1 MARLRVPLSSFEFGE
16 VSPSLT
22 SRTDVS
28 VYNASAAKIRNF
40 FIKSEGG
47 VEKRSGT
54 QNWHTF
60 TNTYTKPTCTITVTD
75 FANIV
80 VGTVITL
87 TLNDGTEITLT
98 SETSSSNAPSNSVG
112 NNHFF
117 RPFTD
122 NNTTADNIQAALNAV
137 TGLTVANPAANVVT
151 VTRDDHGSMNLNVV
165 TQDSTRLAVTNFS
178 SNPLQVRIE
187 PFIFSDDER
196 YIVAF
201 SAGQIEVFLLDPTNN
216 FNPKKVSTITQDSAG
231 TNLPFTQTKVIEL
244 QFAQQA
250 DVMFITHQLYPI
262 LKLVRTGLET
272 FVVNPFEFEV
282 STDGN
287 SIQQPYFSF
296 QGTGVTLE
304 SNQTTGNG
312 ATLTTSASYFVSD
325 HVGTKLK
332 MHSATLTITAVA
344 NGTSAT
350 ANISGTIRQQLDID
364 ALETIS
370 GSNRVLV
377 THALHGLAPSA
388 SITIDRASGVGGL
401 SAGNINGSRTVAAV
415 IDENVYEITAGASAT
430 ASTVGGGSPRIA
442 TGAATTQW
450 EEQSYSSLRG
460 YPSCVTF
467 HEGRL
472 WFAGSLAQPSNIWA
486 SHSNNFF
493 NFSLG
498 DGEDDE
504 GIDISA
510 NVGSFDQIRHMVS
523 NRDLQVFTSD
533 SEFFVPSFS
542 NAPVTPTTA
551 QIKRQTPFGSSFVRP
566 APFDGATLFVQK
578 TESAIREY
586 IFSDTEGA
594 YVATNISTL
603 SPHLIRNP
611 LQQSLIKG
619 ALNKPES
626 YAFYVNK
633 DGTIAVFYSLRADK
647 KAGWSLWDTN
657 GLFQS
662 ICSVGERLFTVV
674 IRDDGTGTS
683 KFYLEEFNNSMPMD
697 HCNVYNGTAGLLSG
711 LGSDFEN
718 GAVVKVVSGTDYL
731 GEYTIGSAQVNVS
744 AVDNT
749 VKTAFV
755 GYAFTPQLVTLPVDG
770 RLASGPLTGK
780 QRRITSVI
788 LDLFST
794 LSVSVDGTDMIIRN
808 VTDDFA
814 LDREAFTGKKEF
826 FVFGYSRDPQVT
838 ISQFAPLDLQL
849 NGMVLEV
856 AY

>member
-28 VYNASAAKIRNF
+28 VYNASAARIRNF

-54 QNWHTF
+54 QNWYEF
-60 TNTYTKPTCTITVTD
+60 SQTYTKPTCTITVTD
-75 FANIV
+75 YANIA
-80 VGTVITL
+80 VGTVISFK
-87 TLNDGTEITLT
+87 LNDGTIITLT
-98 SETSSSNAPSNSVG
+98 SETSSADAPSSSSG

-137 TGLTVANPAANVVT
+137 TGLTVANPSANVIT
-151 VTRDDHGSMNLNVV
+151 VTRDDAGSMNLEVAS
-165 TQDSTRLAVTNFS
+165 TDLTRLAVTNFS
-178 SNPLQVRIE
+178 SNPLQLRIE

-196 YIVAF
+196 YVVAF
-201 SAGQIEVFLLDPTNN
+201 SAGQIDVFLLDPTNN
-216 FNPKKVSTITQDSAG
+216 FNPKKVSTITADSDG
-231 TNLPFTQTKVIEL
+231 TTLPFTEAKVAEL

-262 LKLVRTGLET
+262 MKLVRTGLET
-272 FVVNPFEFEV
+272 FVVDPFEFET

-287 SIQQPYFSF
+287 SILQPYFSF
-296 QGTGVTLE
+296 QGTGVTLTAGAT
-304 SNQTTGNG
+304 SGNG
-312 ATLTTSASYFVSD
+312 VSLTTSASYFVSD
-325 HVGTKLK
+325 HVGTRLR
-332 MHSATLTITAVA
+332 MHGTEIEIKTVT
-344 NGTSAT
+344 NGTNAT
-350 ANISGTIRQQLDID
+350 GDISGTIREQLNID
-364 ALETIS
+364 AIETIS
-370 GSNRVLV
+370 GSNKILI

-401 SAGNINGSRTVAAV
+401 TAANINGARTISAV
-415 IDENVYEITAGASAT
+415 ISENVYEVTAGASAT
-430 ASTVGGGSPRIA
+430 TSTVGGGSPRIA
-442 TGAATTQW
+442 SGAATVQW

-486 SHSNNFF
+486 SHSNSYFD
-493 NFSLG
+493 FSLG
-498 DGEDDE
+498 DGEDDQ

-551 QIKRQTPFGSSFVRP
+551 QVKRQTPFGSSFVRP

-578 TESAIREY
+578 TESAVREY

-611 LQQSLIKG
+611 LQQALIKG

-647 KAGWSLWDTN
+647 KAGWSLWDTQ
-657 GLFQS
+657 GLFES

-674 IRDDGTGTS
+674 IRDNGAGVE
-683 KFYLEEFNNSMPMD
+683 KFYLEEFNSNMPMD
-697 HCNVYNGTAGLLSG
+697 HCNVYTGTAGILTG
-711 LGSDFEN
+711 LNSDFAN
-718 GAVVKVVSGTDYL
+718 GAVVKAVNGTDYL
-731 GEYTIGSAQVNVS
+731 GEYTVGSAQLDVS
-744 AVDNT
+744 AVDDT
-749 VKTAFV
+749 VTSSFV
-755 GYAFTPQLVTLPVDG
+755 GYSFTPTLKTMPIDG

-794 LSVSVDGTDMIIRN
+794 LSVSVDGRDMIIRN
-808 VTDDFA
+808 VNDDFA
-814 LDREAFTGKKEF
+814 LGRNAFTGKKEF
-826 FVFGYSRDPQVT
+826 FVVGYSRDPQVT
-838 ISQFAPLDLQL
+838 ISQSVPLDLQL

>member
-28 VYNASAAKIRNF
+28 VYNASAAQIRNF

-54 QNWHTF
+54 QNWYEF
-60 TNTYTKPTCTITVTD
+60 SQTYTKPTCTITVTD
-75 FANIV
+75 YANIAV
-80 VGTVITL
+80 GTVISLKLNDGTVITL
-87 TLNDGTEITLT
+87 T
-98 SETSSSNAPSNSVG
+98 SEASSADAPSSSSG

-137 TGLTVANPAANVVT
+137 TGLTVANPSANVVT
-151 VTRDDHGSMNLNVV
+151 VTRDSAGSMNLEVSS
-165 TQDSTRLAVTNFS
+165 TDLTRLAVTNFS
-178 SNPLQVRIE
+178 SNPLQLRIE

-201 SAGQIEVFLLDPTNN
+201 SAGQIDVFLLDPTDS
-216 FNPKKVSTITQDSAG
+216 FNPKKVSTITQDSDG
-231 TNLPFTQTKVIEL
+231 TNLPFTEAKVSEL

-262 LKLVRTGLET
+262 QKLVRTGLET
-272 FVVNPFEFEV
+272 FVVNPFAFET
-282 STDGN
+282 STDSN
-287 SIQQPYFSF
+287 SILQPYFSF
-296 QGTGVTLE
+296 QGTGVTLA
-304 SNQTTGNG
+304 SSATTGNG
-312 ATLTTSASYFVSD
+312 VTLTTSASYFVSD
-325 HVGTKLK
+325 HVGTRLR
-332 MHSATLTITAVA
+332 MHGTEIEIKTVSS
-344 NGTSAT
+344 GTSAT
-350 ANISGTIRQQLDID
+350 GDISGTIREQLNID
-364 ALETIS
+364 AIETIS
-370 GSNRVLV
+370 GSNKILI

-401 SAGNINGSRTVAAV
+401 TAANINGSRTISAV
-415 IDENVYEITAGASAT
+415 INENVYEVTAGASAT
-430 ASTVGGGSPRIA
+430 TSTVGGGSPRIA
-442 TGAATTQW
+442 SGAATVQW

-486 SHSNNFF
+486 SHSNSYFD
-493 NFSLG
+493 FSLG
-498 DGEDDE
+498 DGEDDQ

-551 QIKRQTPFGSSFVRP
+551 QVKRQTPFGSSFVRP

-578 TESAIREY
+578 TESAVREY

-611 LQQSLIKG
+611 VQQALIKG
-619 ALNKPES
+619 ALSKPES

-633 DGTIAVFYSLRADK
+633 DGTIAVFYSLRGDK
-647 KAGWSLWDTN
+647 KAGWSLWDTQ
-657 GLFQS
+657 GLFES

-674 IRDDGTGTS
+674 IRDNGAGTE
-683 KFYLEEFNNSMPMD
+683 KFYLEEFNNNMPMD
-697 HCNVYNGTAGLLSG
+697 HCNVYTGTQL
-711 LGSDFEN
+711 D
-718 GAVVKVVSGTDYL
+718 
-731 GEYTIGSAQVNVS
+731 VS
-744 AVDNT
+744 AVDST
-749 VKTAFV
+749 ITSAFV
-755 GYAFTPQLVTLPVDG
+755 GYSFTPTLVTLPIDG

-794 LSVSVDGTDMIIRN
+794 LSVSVDGKDMILRN
-808 VTDDFA
+808 VTDDFS
-814 LDREAFTGKKEF
+814 LDRSSFTGKKEF
-826 FVFGYSRDPQVT
+826 FVIGYSRDPQVT
-838 ISQFAPLDLQL
+838 ISQSVPLDLQL

>member
-28 VYNASAAKIRNF
+28 VYNAAAAKIRNF

-47 VEKRSGT
+47 IEKRSGT

-75 FANIV
+75 YANIV

-87 TLNDGTEITLT
+87 KLNDGTKITLT
-98 SETSSSNAPSNSVG
+98 SETSSADAPSASVG

-137 TGLTVANPAANVVT
+137 TGLTVANPAANVIT
-151 VTRDDHGSMNLNVV
+151 VTRDDHGSMNLDVI
-165 TQDSTRLAVTNFS
+165 TQDATRLAVTNFL

-196 YIVAF
+196 YIIAF
-201 SAGQIEVFLLDPTNN
+201 SAGQIEAFLLDPTDN

-231 TNLPFTQTKVIEL
+231 TALPFTQAKVIEL

-262 LKLVRTGLET
+262 LKLVRTGLES

-282 STDGN
+282 STDGQR
-287 SIQQPYFSF
+287 IQQPYFSF
-296 QGTGVTLE
+296 QGTGETLT
-304 SNQTTGNG
+304 SSLTNGNG
-312 ATLTTSASYFVSD
+312 TTLTTSADYFVSG
-325 HVGTKLK
+325 HVGTKLR
-332 MHSATLTITAVA
+332 MHGAEITITAVS
-344 NGTSAT
+344 NAT
-350 ANISGTIRQQLDID
+350 TATGNISGRIREQLDID
-364 ALETIS
+364 AIETIS
-370 GSNRVLV
+370 GSSRILI
-377 THALHGLAPSA
+377 THALHGLAPNA
-388 SITIDRASGVGGL
+388 SITIDRASGVGGIT
-401 SAGNINGSRTVAAV
+401 AANINGTRTVQNV
-415 IDENVYEITAGASAT
+415 RNENVYEINAGAAAT
-430 ASTVGGGSPRIA
+430 VSTVGGGSPRIQ

-472 WFAGSLAQPSNIWA
+472 WFAGSLAQPSGIWA

-498 DGEDDE
+498 DGQDDE

-523 NRDLQVFTSD
+523 NRDLQIFTSD

-551 QIKRQTPFGSSFVRP
+551 QVKRQTPFGSSFVRP

-633 DGTIAVFYSLRADK
+633 IKRLVGHYGILMDCFKVFVLLEK
-647 KAGWSLWDTN
+647 GFLLL
-657 GLFQS
+657 LFVMMAQ
-662 ICSVGERLFTVV
+662 EQ
-674 IRDDGTGTS
+674 
-683 KFYLEEFNNSMPMD
+683 
-697 HCNVYNGTAGLLSG
+697 
-711 LGSDFEN
+711 
-718 GAVVKVVSGTDYL
+718 VSF
-731 GEYTIGSAQVNVS
+731 I
-744 AVDNT
+744 
-749 VKTAFV
+749 
-755 GYAFTPQLVTLPVDG
+755 
-770 RLASGPLTGK
+770 
-780 QRRITSVI
+780 
-788 LDLFST
+788 
-794 LSVSVDGTDMIIRN
+794 
-808 VTDDFA
+808 
-814 LDREAFTGKKEF
+814 
-826 FVFGYSRDPQVT
+826 
-838 ISQFAPLDLQL
+838 
-849 NGMVLEV
+849 
-856 AY
+856 